1 MKITFL
7 IRGEDV
13 KEQFSRH
20 ELTDGILRT
29 VGTYK
34 AEGGDLF
41 FVSYSIGGNTIGNA
55 RALARL
61 RDKLPLNK
69 DVRVLRDEASEKFCE
84 LLYPHFCRFEKGLR
98 EAITVA
104 TCAEQ
109 GNFDEKRVVELEEKL
124 TLEALYSALFIDSK
138 FVKEAKNLTKS
149 DFTRDQL
156 IEMLG
161 SLDEC
166 LLWNVL
172 FSIDD
177 MPTFRDRRIEIK
189 DLRNDVMHYH
199 KMDEATYED
208 AKALL
213 KAVNNEIDDYLDK
226 VRSDISYPRGKAGN
240 AKMAAQMINESYASM
255 LEDIRSSLNASG
267 LAEAIGNYSDI
278 SNIIASSLET
288 SGYTGIMQQ
297 ITDMAADMSFA
308 NLAMQLFK
316 DQSLPAFGLSSST
329 AKALEAMKANLP
341 HIDVSISNLDNGI
354 SGSTKA
360 AIEATQSVLS
370 TSMLD
375 SVKGISAYYNQ
386 LIPPGTANALKL
398 ATSASLGFSAGL
410 DFASAL
416 PDAPNARD
424 GVSNYGS
431 KEEGGEPVDG
441 VQPDADDE

>member
-1 MKITFL
+1 MKIAFL
-7 IRGEDV
+7 VRGEDV
-13 KEQFSRH
+13 KNQFSGH
-20 ELTDGILRT
+20 ELPDGVKRT
-29 VGTYK
+29 VGIYK

-41 FVSYSIGGNTIGNA
+41 FVSYSIDGNTIGNA
-55 RALARL
+55 RVLASL

-69 DVRVLRDEASEKFCE
+69 DVRVLRDEASGKFCE

-124 TLEALYSALFIDSK
+124 TLETLYMALFVDSK
-138 FVKEAKNLTKS
+138 FVKEARNLTKS
-149 DFTRDQL
+149 SFTRDQL

-161 SLDEC
+161 SLDES

-177 MPTFRDRRIEIK
+177 MPTFRDRHIEIK

-226 VRSDISYPRGKAGN
+226 VRSDVSYPRGKAGN
-240 AKMAAQMINESYASM
+240 ARMAAQMINESYASM
-255 LEDIRSSLNASG
+255 LEDIRSSLDASG
-267 LAEAIGNYSDI
+267 LAGAIGSYSDI

-297 ITDMAADMSFA
+297 IADMAADMSFA
-308 NLAMQLFK
+308 NPAMQLFG
-316 DQSLPAFGLSSST
+316 DQSLSAFGLSSST
-329 AKALEAMKANLP
+329 AKALEAMKVNLP
-341 HIDVSISNLDNGI
+341 HIDVGVGISNLDNGI

-360 AIEATQSVLS
+360 AIEVAQSALS

-410 DFASAL
+410 D
-416 PDAPNARD
+416 DM
-424 GVSNYGS
+424 
-431 KEEGGEPVDG
+431 
-441 VQPDADDE
+441 